1 MKSKRNFRRKN
12 HKSKSRKYKRGG
24 GMFDF
29 FLGKSA
35 TTTPPVTPVVTP
47 TVAPVV
53 TSSCDPL
60 KISDLLTAEEIHSK
74 YQSCCPKSSL
84 GIKNNSPY
92 CKQLEL
98 NFQSKL
104 NAENDANEYHGFEPE
119 EVYNMKQ
126 QPNAYTP
133 VGGRRRKRKTR
144 RYKRKH

>member
-12 HKSKSRKYKRGG
+12 HKSKSKSRKYKRGG

-35 TTTPPVTPVVTP
+35 TTTPPVTPVTPVVTP

-74 YQSCCPKSSL
+74 NQSCCPKSRL

-104 NAENDANEYHGFEPE
+104 NAENDAN
-119 EVYNMKQ
+119 
-126 QPNAYTP
+126 
-133 VGGRRRKRKTR
+133 
-144 RYKRKH
+144 